1 MMVLNTIV
9 AKQLEEFK
17 KEVDA
22 IIKKNVKKDEAI
34 LRVLRNYI
42 IDSKANRFEG
52 NGYSD
57 EWKKEAKKRGLSNFT
72 TTPVA
77 LDAFVTKKS
86 LTLFEEMNIFSH
98 REAEARHEIMLETY
112 IKKIEIESRV
122 MSDLAM
128 NHIVPTAIRYQTL
141 IAENVDNLKDC
152 GLKADAYSTQIEMLK
167 EISVHITGIKKN
179 VDAMSAAR
187 DKANN
192 ISNMREKA
200 IAYCDKVKA
209 YFDVIR
215 DHVDALE
222 MIVDD
227 ETWPMVKYRELVTI
241 K

>member
-1 MMVLNTIV
+1 MG
-9 AKQLEEFK
+9 KDRKLEEFK

-22 IIKKNVKKDEAI
+22 VIKKNVKKDEAI
-34 LRVLRNYI
+34 LRILRKYI
-42 IDSKANRFEG
+42 VDSKAIRFEG

-86 LTLFEEMNIFSH
+86 LGLFEEMNIFSH

-122 MSDLAM
+122 MGDLAM

-152 GLKADAYSTQIEMLK
+152 GLKADSYSTQIEMLK
-167 EISVHITGIKKN
+167 ELSTHINGIKKN

-192 ISNMREKA
+192 LSSIREKA
-200 IAYCDKVKA
+200 IAYCEKVKA
-209 YFDVIR
+209 SFDVIR
-215 DHVDALE
+215 DHVDSLE
-222 MIVDD
+222 MMIDD
-227 ETWPMVKYRELVTI
+227 EMWPMVKYRELVTI
-241 K
+241 R

>member
-1 MMVLNTIV
+1 M
-9 AKQLEEFK
+9 E
-17 KEVDA
+17 
-22 IIKKNVKKDEAI
+22 
-34 LRVLRNYI
+34 
-42 IDSKANRFEG
+42 
-52 NGYSD
+52 
-57 EWKKEAKKRGLSNFT
+57 KEAKKRGLSNFT

-86 LTLFEEMNIFSH
+86 LTLFEEMGIFSH

-152 GLKADAYSTQIEMLK
+152 GLKPDSYSMQITMLK
-167 EISVHITGIKKN
+167 ELSDHINNIKKN
-179 VDAMSAAR
+179 VDAMNATR

-192 ISNMREKA
+192 VANIREKA
-200 IAYCDKVKA
+200 VAYCDKVKT
-209 YFDVIR
+209 YFDIIR
-215 DHVDALE
+215 EHVDALE

-241 K
+241 R